1 MQVDLKG
8 QVAWVTGGGGG
19 IGRAICDVLAAN
31 GAAVA
36 VLDMNEGAAKEHAA
50 ALTAKG
56 YRARAWRADVTDKEN
71 LAKVEEE
78 SRRELGV
85 CSILINNAGINSSNE
100 RVPIHNYLES
110 DWHKILAV
118 DLTGVFLVSRAIIP
132 GMLQRK
138 SGRIVNISSVAGMVP
153 LRLQS
158 AYVAAKAGV
167 INLTKSMACE
177 LGPQGILTNCVAPGS
192 TLTDGT
198 RSLFY
203 CKEGSW
209 SDKAAELLASIPQ
222 RRPGEVEEIAAG
234 VLFLVA
240 PEASYVN
247 GVVLPV
253 DGGWTAGY
261 TRDW

>member
-8 QVAWVTGGGGG
+8 QVAWVTGGAGG
-19 IGRAICDVLAAN
+19 IGRAICEVMAAN

-36 VLDMNEGAAKEHAA
+36 VLDMNEGAAKETAA

-56 YRARAWRADVTDKEN
+56 YRAHAWRADVTDKHSIG
-71 LAKVEEE
+71 KVEEE
-78 SRRELGV
+78 SRHELGA
-85 CSILINNAGINSSNE
+85 CSILVNNAGINSSNE
-100 RVPIHNYLES
+100 RVPIQHYLES

-118 DLTGVFLVSRAIIP
+118 DLTSIFLVSRAIIP
-132 GMLQRK
+132 GMLERK
-138 SGRIVNISSVAGMVP
+138 GGRIINIASVAGMVP

-177 LGPQGILTNCVAPGS
+177 LGPQGILSNCVAPGS
-192 TLTDGT
+192 TLTEGT

-203 CKEGSW
+203 SQGGSW
-209 SDKAAELLASIPQ
+209 SDKAANLLASIPQ
-222 RRPGEVEEIAAG
+222 GRPGNPEEIAAA
-234 VLFLVA
+234 VLFLA
-240 PEASYVN
+240 SPEASYVN
-247 GVVLPV
+247 GVLLPV

>member
-8 QVAWVTGGGGG
+8 QVAWVTGGAGG
-19 IGRAICDVLAAN
+19 IGRAICEVMAAN

-36 VLDMNEGAAKEHAA
+36 VLDMNEGAAKETAA

-56 YRARAWRADVTDKEN
+56 YRAGAWRTDVTDKECI
-71 LAKVEEE
+71 AKVEEE
-78 SRRELGV
+78 SRRELGA
-85 CSILINNAGINSSNE
+85 CSILVNNAGINSSNE
-100 RVPIHNYLES
+100 RVTIQHYLES

-118 DLTGVFLVSRAIIP
+118 DLTSIFLVSRAVIP
-132 GMLQRK
+132 GMLERK
-138 SGRIVNISSVAGMVP
+138 GGRIINISSVAGMVP

-177 LGPQGILTNCVAPGS
+177 LGPQGILSNCVAPGS
-192 TLTDGT
+192 TLTEGT

-203 CKEGSW
+203 SKEGSW
-209 SDKAAELLASIPQ
+209 AAKAANLLASIPQ
-222 RRPGEVEEIAAG
+222 GRPGNPEEIAHA
-234 VLFLVA
+234 VLFLA
-240 PEASYVN
+240 SPEASYVN
-247 GVVLPV
+247 GVLLPV